1 MVGLWADAELSS
13 ATKGIAGTVAVA
25 LTGLDADAGQW
36 VGGVGYRVRWAT
48 AFERPGQILAR
59 DAKAT
64 SADSSTLIDVN
75 TADQGIAGVARL
87 ALADMASRQVCANG
101 IFSTSARRTALIDI
115 DASSGNILRVV
126 GPPIFTHTIGVLLL
140 CLAIGMLATGDPL
153 AGLRAAHR
161 GRASHK
167 RGRAGAGVGAK
178 GVLTD
183 CVRPT
188 NARTG
193 ATLVNIQAE
202 GASSRE
208 ARSTQAFSV
217 LTDGIVGAVKV

>member
-101 IFSTSARRTALIDI
+101 IFSTSSRRTTFIDI

-126 GPPIFTHTIGVLLL
+126 GPPIFAHTIGVLLL
-140 CLAIGMLATGDPL
+140 CLAIGMLATGDTL
-153 AGLRAAHR
+153 AWFRAAHCR
-161 GRASHK
+161 RAAHK
-167 RGRAGAGVGAK
+167 RGWAGAGVGAK

-183 CVRPT
+183 SIRST
-188 NARTG
+188 NPGTG
-193 ATLVNIQAE
+193 ATLVNI
-202 GASSRE
+202 
-208 ARSTQAFSV
+208 
-217 LTDGIVGAVKV
+217 